1 MDEPETRQNLDTCR
15 VYDIAGIPVRVH
27 GSTSEPLTE
36 EDRAAFRALIE
47 ACRRRYAR
55 DRGWQTL
62 TVDLSNTSAFV
73 TDLDGNTLVA
83 WSGVTRR
90 TALLRAESAGW
101 VPTTK
106 WEHTTPPDGF
116 WCYVN
121 RAREAT

>member
-1 MDEPETRQNLDTCR
+1 MDEPETRQNPDTCR
-15 VYDIAGIPVRVH
+15 VYDIAGTPVRVH
-27 GSTSEPLTE
+27 GQQGFTE
-36 EDRAAFRALIE
+36 QDRAVFREVIDAAI
-47 ACRRRYAR
+47 RRYAR